1 MTTAA
6 ARASEQRQDEA
17 ASSRLG
23 TETTTDETA
32 LQTVRRGLALAP
44 EALRGVWIT
53 LLLAVITTAG
63 KVVVQI
69 AVQSI
74 LDEGIIAPEI
84 PDVGY
89 VAGAAGLAALVLLTT
104 AVSNILMNR
113 RLFRMA
119 ETALATLRK
128 RAFRHIHDLSL
139 LTQEPSSAAPWSPA

>member
-53 LLLAVITTAG
+53 LLLAVIATAG
-63 KVVVQI
+63 KVVVPI

-89 VAGAAGLAALVLLTT
+89 VAGAAGDRKSTRLNSSHVAISYAVFCLKKKKNSKLGDSLVDHGS
-104 AVSNILMNR
+104 V
-113 RLFRMA
+113 
-119 ETALATLRK
+119 
-128 RAFRHIHDLSL
+128 
-139 LTQEPSSAAPWSPA
+139 